1 MVLGPDK
8 VGSMK
13 NNTSQKNTLKAS
25 EVNVGN
31 FRIESLHKGFTRN
44 GKIKGAD
51 CY

>member
-31 FRIESLHKGFTRN
+31 FSIESLHKGFTRN
-44 GKIKGAD
+44 EKIKSMNQ
-51 CY
+51 